1 MNTRRFHRKKVF
13 HTSVEM
19 TDGFNLLEGMVRNVS
34 NTGIEVSLKAE
45 LADPHAAKYR
55 LHLSHDDQAYSITAI
70 PRWQKMDGDGNLVGM
85 RICEAPRNW
94 FSFVNSFSSSNPD
107 NKQFVS

>member
-1 MNTRRFHRKKVF
+1 MNTRRFHRKTVTG
-13 HTSVEM
+13 TSVEM
-19 TDGFNLLEGMVRNVS
+19 TDGHNLLEGMVRNVS

-55 LHLSHDDQAYSITAI
+55 LHLSHDDQAYSIAAI

-94 FSFVNSFSSSNPD
+94 FSFVNSFSSSHPE
-107 NKQFVS
+107 KKLFES